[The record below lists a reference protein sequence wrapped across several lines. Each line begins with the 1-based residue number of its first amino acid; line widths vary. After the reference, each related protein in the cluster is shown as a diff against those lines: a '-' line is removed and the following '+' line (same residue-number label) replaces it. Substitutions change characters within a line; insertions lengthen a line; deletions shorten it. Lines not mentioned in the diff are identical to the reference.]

1 MKEQYI
7 PAGEFKAKCLNLID
21 LEQTKKQEI
30 IITKHG
36 KPLAKLVPYQQKPR
50 SLFGAMRGKMIIHGD
65 IVEPLDLSLDNADFN
80 SCQFSR
86 P

>member
-21 LEQTKKQEI
+21 LVQAKRQEV

-36 KPLAKLVPYQQKPR
+36 KPLAKLVPYQQKHR
-50 SLFGAMRGKMIIHGD
+50 TLFGAMRGKMIIDGD
-65 IVEPLDLSLDNADFN
+65 IVEPLDISWEID
-80 SCQFSR
+80 QGE
-86 P
+86 